1 MATSPGE
8 MGGCQRTPRAIG
20 STAQNSRLDNELGFT
35 G

>member
-8 MGGCQRTPRAIG
+8 MDGCQRTPRAIG
-20 STAQNSRLDNELGFT
+20 STARNSWLDKQLDFT